1 MVRGREIGQFVA
13 QTLVQKRKGNQLRT
27 EKAGGNWAGGQVKTA
42 KWEYWIVEAEQQDA
56 QRDRE
61 EEKA

>member
-13 QTLVQKRKGNQLRT
+13 QTLVQKRKGNQLRA
-27 EKAGGNWAGGQVKTA
+27 EEAGRNRAGGQVKTA
-42 KWEYWIVEAEQQDA
+42 KREYGIVEAEQQDA